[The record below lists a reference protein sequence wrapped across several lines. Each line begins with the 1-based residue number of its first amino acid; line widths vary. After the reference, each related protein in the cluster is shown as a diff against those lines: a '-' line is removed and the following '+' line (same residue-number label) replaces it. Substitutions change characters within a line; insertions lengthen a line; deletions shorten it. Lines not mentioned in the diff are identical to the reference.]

1 MRTAI
6 ATNQNWPDIPFD
18 EWKDTLD
25 TVQLWV
31 QIAGKIRLRQMPWI
45 NHSWH
50 TTLYVSPRGLTTG
63 SIPFENGIFQ
73 IDFDF
78 LNHRVLISSS
88 TGKNEQVDLYPRSV
102 ADFYKELFEKLEKM
116 QIDAVIY
123 AVPNEVEPAISFEK
137 DETHKSYDKEKMTL
151 YWQALVTIYNV
162 FIRFR
167 AKFIGKCSP
176 VHLFWGAFDFAVTR
190 FSGREA
196 PIYTA
201 KTTNIPLRVMQEAY
215 SHEVSSCGFW
225 PGNEQFPQPA
235 FYSYCYPAPAG
246 FGEES
251 VLPKEVF
258 YSKEMGE
265 FILPYKA
272 VKNADNPEETL
283 LKFMQSTYEAAAN
296 TGNWSRNTLEFDFNE
311 FEK

>member
-1 MRTAI
+1 MKAEPVFLIQIIAGKKLYFKNYYNYHFKIVRMRTAI

-31 QIAGKIRLRQMPWI
+31 QIAGKIRLRKMPWI

-137 DETHKSYDKEKMTL
+137 DERHKSYDKEKMTL

-246 FGEES
+246 LANSQCCQKKLSTAGKWASFFF
-251 VLPKEVF
+251 LTRL
-258 YSKEMGE
+258 SKML
-265 FILPYKA
+265 IIRKKLY
-272 VKNADNPEETL
+272 
-283 LKFMQSTYEAAAN
+283 
-296 TGNWSRNTLEFDFNE
+296 
-311 FEK
+311 